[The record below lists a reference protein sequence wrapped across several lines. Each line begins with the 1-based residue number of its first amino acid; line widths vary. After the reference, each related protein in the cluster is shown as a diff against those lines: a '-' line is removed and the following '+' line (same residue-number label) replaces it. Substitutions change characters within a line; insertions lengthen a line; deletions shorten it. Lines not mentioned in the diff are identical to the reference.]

1 MNPQKQ
7 FLKRTINANPKIKI
21 VLQCFL
27 KLNIDMHSKTT
38 EQLLQLIDFILILL
52 KKNNFQFKME
62 ILSSW
67 KHIKF
72 NITLL
77 HLCQYNQN
85 DIIEEFIDDF
95 IEFI

>member
-1 MNPQKQ
+1 MNHPQKQ

-21 VLQCFL
+21 VLHCFL
-27 KLNIDMHSKTT
+27 KLNIDIHSKSI

-52 KKNNFQFKME
+52 NKNKFQFKTE

-67 KHIKF
+67 KNIKF

-85 DIIEEFIDDF
+85 DIIDDF

>member
-1 MNPQKQ
+1 MNPQKH

-27 KLNIDMHSKTT
+27 KLNIDMHSKSI

-52 KKNNFQFKME
+52 NKSKFQFKSE

-67 KHIKF
+67 KNIKF

-77 HLCQYNQN
+77 HLYQYNQN